1 MRCGPYGR
9 TALLQILFLLVGS
22 GTWCGKLWTGRPG
35 VLRFM
40 GLQRVGRH

>member
-22 GTWCGKLWTGRPG
+22 GTWCGKLVLKNLGRLIPEYI
-35 VLRFM
+35 
-40 GLQRVGRH
+40 